1 MHRRQYGIRVMVFY
15 TYVNNRSVPAC
26 CTPLCMLSIR
36 GVMLLGGVEFK
47 NTNAVLEIGDLAK

>member
-36 GVMLLGGVEFK
+36 GVGDAEFK
-47 NTNAVLEIGDLAK
+47 NTNVVQEIGDLAK